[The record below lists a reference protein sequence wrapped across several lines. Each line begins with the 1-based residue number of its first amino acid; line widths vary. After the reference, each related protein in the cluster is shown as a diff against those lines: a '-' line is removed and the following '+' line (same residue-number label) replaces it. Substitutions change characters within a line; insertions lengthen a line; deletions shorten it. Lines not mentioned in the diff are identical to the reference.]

1 MAPGPGVMVYLHEV
15 RFPRA
20 FHSTGHIHRVSPDV
34 VLRLLGADNP
44 RHHRTNIYTWKRTKR
59 YQNLAFTFCTKM
71 FEGTNIIIILTKL
84 KISVKSYK
92 LNVT

>member
-1 MAPGPGVMVYLHEV
+1 MDVKVSCLSVMAPGPGVIVYLHEV

-20 FHSTGHIHRVSPDV
+20 LHSTGHIHCVSPDV

-59 YQNLAFTFCTKM
+59 YQNLAFT
-71 FEGTNIIIILTKL
+71 N
-84 KISVKSYK
+84 SVK
-92 LNVT
+92 NV